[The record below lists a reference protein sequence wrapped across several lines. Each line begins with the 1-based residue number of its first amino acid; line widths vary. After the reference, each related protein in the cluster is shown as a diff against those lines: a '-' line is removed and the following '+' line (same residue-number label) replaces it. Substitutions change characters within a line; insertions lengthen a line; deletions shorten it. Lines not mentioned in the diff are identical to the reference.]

1 MRYAKP
7 KPDRKD
13 RKCRICPLDKVGDEQ
28 HYLLECTNLSILDVR
43 KKFMDDIK
51 KKNTQ
56 LESFDNKNI
65 IDYCMVLSHKSIQEP
80 MTKFIK
86 QILLTF
92 KDEQVDDKPVLP
104 TVTRCGRTVKAPQ
117 KLNL

>member
-1 MRYAKP
+1 MKP

-13 RKCRICPLDKVGDEQ
+13 RKCRICNLDKVGDEH
-28 HYLLECTNLSILDVR
+28 HYLLECTNFSILDVR
-43 KKFMDDIK
+43 KKFMDAIK
-51 KKNTQ
+51 KTNK
-56 LESFDNKNI
+56 EMKSFEDKHI
-65 IDYCMVLSHKSIQEP
+65 IDYCMVLNDTSIQEP

-92 KDEQVDDKPVLP
+92 KEEQSDIIKPLLP
-104 TVTRCGRTVKAPQ
+104 TITRSGRTVKAPQ